1 MNSVQTNMD
10 ALKPTFPESSN
21 SMFSNTN
28 NNIIIIILVVLLIFS
43 FLGINILVIL
53 GNIFQTFVQIFGPMV
68 SQILSIFGYTTG
80 TVLNK
85 TADVVSDTAKAG
97 IDIAE
102 GSVQSVG
109 HILRDASTP
118 NVNDNTKYSLDN
130 ALNNSQILSGEPS
143 ADTSE
148 NPIQKPITSGKQ
160 SWCLVG
166 EYQGKRGC
174 IEVNQQDRC
183 LSGQVFPSQ
192 KMCLNP
198 TLTQNK

>member
-1 MNSVQTNMD
+1 VNH
-10 ALKPTFPESSN
+10 
-21 SMFSNTN
+21 
-28 NNIIIIILVVLLIFS
+28 IIIIVLVVLLIFS
-43 FLGINILVIL
+43 FLGINILTIL
-53 GNIFQTFVQIFGPMV
+53 GNIIQTIIQIIGPLI

-85 TADVVSDTAKAG
+85 TVDVVSDTAKAG

-102 GSVQSVG
+102 GSIQSVG
-109 HILRDASTP
+109 NILRDASNP
-118 NVNDNTKYSLDN
+118 NVNDKTKYSLDN
-130 ALNNSQILSGEPS
+130 ALNSGKILSSDPK

-148 NPIQKPITSGKQ
+148 NPIQKPITAGKQ
-160 SWCLVG
+160 TWCLVG

-174 IEVNQQDRC
+174 IEVNEHDRC

-198 TLTQNK
+198 TLSQNK

>member
-10 ALKPTFPESSN
+10 ALKPTFPESS
-21 SMFSNTN
+21 SSTLFSN
-28 NNIIIIILVVLLIFS
+28 NNIIIIVLVVLLIFS
-43 FLGINILVIL
+43 FLGINILTIL
-53 GNIFQTFVQIFGPMV
+53 GNIIQTIIQIIGPLV

-102 GSVQSVG
+102 GSIQSVG
-109 HILRDASTP
+109 NILRDASNP
-118 NVNDNTKYSLDN
+118 NVNDKTKYSLDN
-130 ALNNSQILSGEPS
+130 ALNSGKILSGDPK

-148 NPIQKPITSGKQ
+148 NPIQKPITAGKQ
-160 SWCLVG
+160 TWCLVG

-174 IEVNQQDRC
+174 IEVNEHDRC

-198 TLTQNK
+198 TLSQNK

>member
-10 ALKPTFPESSN
+10 ALKPTFPESS
-21 SMFSNTN
+21 SSTIFSN
-28 NNIIIIILVVLLIFS
+28 NNIIIIVLVVLLIFS
-43 FLGINILVIL
+43 FLGINILTVL
-53 GNIFQTFVQIFGPMV
+53 GNIFQSFVQIFGPMV

-102 GSVQSVG
+102 GSIQSVG
-109 HILRDASTP
+109 NILRDASNP
-118 NVNDNTKYSLDN
+118 NVNDKTKYSLDN
-130 ALNNSQILSGEPS
+130 ALNQGKVSLGEPA

-148 NPIQKPITSGKQ
+148 NPIQRPITSGKQ

-174 IEVNQQDRC
+174 IEVNEHDRC

-198 TLTQNK
+198 TLSQNK

>member
-10 ALKPTFPESSN
+10 ALKPTFPESS
-21 SMFSNTN
+21 STLFSN
-28 NNIIIIILVVLLIFS
+28 NNIIIILLVVLLIFS
-43 FLGINILVIL
+43 FLGINILTIL
-53 GNIFQTFVQIFGPMV
+53 GNIIQTIIQIIGPLV

-102 GSVQSVG
+102 GSIQSVG
-109 HILRDASTP
+109 NILRDASNP
-118 NVNDNTKYSLDN
+118 NVNDKTKYSLDN
-130 ALNNSQILSGEPS
+130 ALNNSKVSSGEPN
-143 ADTSE
+143 ADSSE
-148 NPIQKPITSGKQ
+148 NPIQRPISSGKQ
-160 SWCLVG
+160 TWCLVG

-174 IEVNQQDRC
+174 IEVNEHDRC

>member
-10 ALKPTFPESSN
+10 VLKPTFPESS
-21 SMFSNTN
+21 SSTIFSN
-28 NNIIIIILVVLLIFS
+28 NNIIIIVLVVLLIFS
-43 FLGINILVIL
+43 FLGINILTLL
-53 GNIFQTFVQIFGPMV
+53 GNIFQNFVQIFGPMV

-102 GSVQSVG
+102 GSIQSVG
-109 HILRDASTP
+109 NILRDASNP
-118 NVNDNTKYSLDN
+118 NVNDKTKYSLDN
-130 ALNNSQILSGEPS
+130 ALNQGKVSLGEPA

-148 NPIQKPITSGKQ
+148 NPIQKPITAGKQ
-160 SWCLVG
+160 TWCLVG

-174 IEVNQQDRC
+174 IEVNEHDRC

-198 TLTQNK
+198 TLSQNK

>member
-10 ALKPTFPESSN
+10 ALKPTFPESS
-21 SMFSNTN
+21 STTIFSN
-28 NNIIIIILVVLLIFS
+28 NNIIIIVLVVLLIFS
-43 FLGINILVIL
+43 FLGINILTLL
-53 GNIFQTFVQIFGPMV
+53 GNIFQSFVQIFGPMV

-102 GSVQSVG
+102 GSIQSVG
-109 HILRDASTP
+109 NILRDASNP
-118 NVNDNTKYSLDN
+118 NVNDKTKYSLDN
-130 ALNNSQILSGEPS
+130 ALNQGKVSLGEPA

-148 NPIQKPITSGKQ
+148 NPIQKPITAGKQ
-160 SWCLVG
+160 TWCLVG

-174 IEVNQQDRC
+174 IEVNEHDRC

-198 TLTQNK
+198 TLSQNK

>member
-10 ALKPTFPESSN
+10 ALKPTFSESS
-21 SMFSNTN
+21 STTMFSN
-28 NNIIIIILVVLLIFS
+28 NNIIIIILVLLLIFS
-43 FLGINILVIL
+43 FLGINILAIL
-53 GNIFQTFVQIFGPMV
+53 GNIFQSFVQIFGPMV

-102 GSVQSVG
+102 GSIQSVG
-109 HILRDASTP
+109 NILRDASNP
-118 NVNDNTKYSLDN
+118 NVNENTKYSLDN
-130 ALNNSQILSGEPS
+130 ALNNGNVSSGEPN
-143 ADTSE
+143 ADSSE
-148 NPIQKPITSGKQ
+148 NPIQRPISSGKQ

-174 IEVNQQDRC
+174 IEVNEHDRC

-198 TLTQNK
+198 TLSQNK

>member
-10 ALKPTFPESSN
+10 ALKPTFPESSQP
-21 SMFSNTN
+21 MFSNIN
-28 NNIIIIILVVLLIFS
+28 NNIIIVILVVLLIFS
-43 FLGINILVIL
+43 FLGINILTIL
-53 GNIFQTFVQIFGPMV
+53 GNIIQTFIQIIGPLV

-102 GSVQSVG
+102 GSIQSVG
-109 HILRDASTP
+109 NILRDASNP
-118 NVNDNTKYSLDN
+118 NVDDKAKYNLDS
-130 ALNNSQILSGEPS
+130 ALNTGTILSGQPR

-160 SWCLVG
+160 TWCLVG

-174 IEVNQQDRC
+174 IEVNEHDRC

-198 TLTQNK
+198 TLSQNK

>member
-10 ALKPTFPESSN
+10 ALKPTFPESS
-21 SMFSNTN
+21 STIFSN
-28 NNIIIIILVVLLIFS
+28 NNIIIIVLVVLLIFS
-43 FLGINILVIL
+43 FLGINILTLL
-53 GNIFQTFVQIFGPMV
+53 GNIFQSFVQIFGPMV

-102 GSVQSVG
+102 GSIQSVG
-109 HILRDASTP
+109 NILRDASNP
-118 NVNDNTKYSLDN
+118 NVNDKTKYSLDN
-130 ALNNSQILSGEPS
+130 ALNAGKVSLGEPT

-148 NPIQKPITSGKQ
+148 NPIQRPITSGKQ
-160 SWCLVG
+160 TWCLVG

-174 IEVNQQDRC
+174 IEVNEHDRC

-198 TLTQNK
+198 TLSQNK

>member
-43 FLGINILVIL
+43 FLGINILVIV

-85 TADVVSDTAKAG
+85 TADVVSDTAKTG

-102 GSVQSVG
+102 GSIQSVG
-109 HILRDASTP
+109 NILRNASNP
-118 NVNDNTKYSLDN
+118 NVNDKTKNTLDT

>member
-10 ALKPTFPESSN
+10 ALKPTFPESS
-21 SMFSNTN
+21 STMFSN
-28 NNIIIIILVVLLIFS
+28 NNIIIILLVVLLIFS
-43 FLGINILVIL
+43 FLGINILTIL
-53 GNIFQTFVQIFGPMV
+53 GNIFQNFVQIFGPLV

-102 GSVQSVG
+102 GSIQSVG
-109 HILRDASTP
+109 NILRDASNP
-118 NVNDNTKYSLDN
+118 NVNDKTKYSLDN
-130 ALNNSQILSGEPS
+130 ALNNSKVSSGEPN
-143 ADTSE
+143 ADSSE
-148 NPIQKPITSGKQ
+148 NPIQRPISSGKQ
-160 SWCLVG
+160 TWCLVG

-174 IEVNQQDRC
+174 IEVNEHDRC

>member
-10 ALKPTFPESSN
+10 ALKPTFPESS
-21 SMFSNTN
+21 SSTIFSN
-28 NNIIIIILVVLLIFS
+28 NNIIIIVLVVLLIFY
-43 FLGINILVIL
+43 FLGLNILTVL
-53 GNIFQTFVQIFGPMV
+53 GNIFQSFVQIFGPMV

-102 GSVQSVG
+102 GSIQSVG
-109 HILRDASTP
+109 NILRDASNP
-118 NVNDNTKYSLDN
+118 NVNDKTKYSLDN
-130 ALNNSQILSGEPS
+130 ALNQGKVSLGEPA

-148 NPIQKPITSGKQ
+148 NPIQRPITSGKQ

-174 IEVNQQDRC
+174 IEVNEHDRC

-198 TLTQNK
+198 TLSQNK

>member
-21 SMFSNTN
+21 SMFSNNN

-53 GNIFQTFVQIFGPMV
+53 GNIFQTFVQIFGPMI

-80 TVLNK
+80 TVINK
-85 TADVVSDTAKAG
+85 TADVVSDTAKTG

-102 GSVQSVG
+102 GSIQSVG
-109 HILRDASTP
+109 NILRDASNP
-118 NVNDNTKYSLDN
+118 NVNENTKYSLDN
-130 ALNNSQILSGEPS
+130 ALNAGKVSLGEPK

-160 SWCLVG
+160 TWCLVG

-174 IEVNQQDRC
+174 IEVNEHDRC

-198 TLTQNK
+198 TLSQNK

>member
-1 MNSVQTNMD
+1 MNSVQTNME
-10 ALKPTFPESSN
+10 ALKPTFPETTS
-21 SMFSNTN
+21 SMFSNNN

-43 FLGINILVIL
+43 FLGINILTIF
-53 GNIFQTFVQIFGPMV
+53 GNIIQTFIQIIGPLI

-102 GSVQSVG
+102 GSIQSVG
-109 HILRDASTP
+109 NILRNASNP
-118 NVNDNTKYSLDN
+118 NVNDKTKTTLDI
-130 ALNNSQILSGEPS
+130 ALNDGRILSGEPR
-143 ADTSE
+143 ADSSE
-148 NPIQKPITSGKQ
+148 NPIQRPITSGKQ
-160 SWCLVG
+160 TWCLVG

-174 IEVNQQDRC
+174 IEVNEHDRC

-198 TLTQNK
+198 TLSQNK

>member
-10 ALKPTFPESSN
+10 ALKPTFPESNN
-21 SMFSNTN
+21 SMFSNN
-28 NNIIIIILVVLLIFS
+28 NYNIIIIILVVLLIFS
-43 FLGINILVIL
+43 FLGINILAIL
-53 GNIFQTFVQIFGPMV
+53 GNIFQSFVQIFGPMV

-80 TVLNK
+80 TVINK

-102 GSVQSVG
+102 GSIQSVG
-109 HILRDASTP
+109 NILRDASNP
-118 NVNDNTKYSLDN
+118 NVNETTKYSLDS
-130 ALNNSQILSGEPS
+130 ALNKGTLSLGEPS
-143 ADTSE
+143 ADSSE
-148 NPIQKPITSGKQ
+148 NPIQRPISSSKQ
-160 SWCLVG
+160 TWCLVG

-174 IEVNQQDRC
+174 IEVNQHDRC

>member
-10 ALKPTFPESSN
+10 ALKPTFPESS
-21 SMFSNTN
+21 SSSTIFSN
-28 NNIIIIILVVLLIFS
+28 NNIIIIVLVVLLIFS
-43 FLGINILVIL
+43 FLGINILTIL
-53 GNIFQTFVQIFGPMV
+53 GNIFQSFVQIFGPMV

-85 TADVVSDTAKAG
+85 TADVVSDTAKAS

-102 GSVQSVG
+102 GSIQSVG
-109 HILRDASTP
+109 NILRDASNP
-118 NVNDNTKYSLDN
+118 NVNDKTKYSLDN
-130 ALNNSQILSGEPS
+130 ALNNSKVSLGEPA

-148 NPIQKPITSGKQ
+148 NPIQKPITAGKQ
-160 SWCLVG
+160 TWCLVG

-174 IEVNQQDRC
+174 IEVNEHDRC

-198 TLTQNK
+198 TLSQNK

>member
-10 ALKPTFPESSN
+10 ALKPTFPESS
-21 SMFSNTN
+21 SSTLFSN
-28 NNIIIIILVVLLIFS
+28 NNIIIIVLVVLLIFS
-43 FLGINILVIL
+43 FLGINILTIL
-53 GNIFQTFVQIFGPMV
+53 GNIIQTIIQIIGPLI

-85 TADVVSDTAKAG
+85 TVDVVSDTAKAG

-102 GSVQSVG
+102 GSIQSVG
-109 HILRDASTP
+109 NILRDASNP
-118 NVNDNTKYSLDN
+118 NVNDKTKYSLDN
-130 ALNNSQILSGEPS
+130 ALNSGKILSSDPK

-148 NPIQKPITSGKQ
+148 NPIQKPITAGKQ
-160 SWCLVG
+160 TWCLVG

-174 IEVNQQDRC
+174 IEVNEHDRC

-198 TLTQNK
+198 TLSQNK

>member
-21 SMFSNTN
+21 SMFSNNN

-43 FLGINILVIL
+43 FLGINILTIL
-53 GNIFQTFVQIFGPMV
+53 GNIFQNFIQIFGPMV

-80 TVLNK
+80 TVINK
-85 TADVVSDTAKAG
+85 TADVVSDTAKTG

-102 GSVQSVG
+102 GSIQSVG
-109 HILRDASTP
+109 NILRDASNP
-118 NVNDNTKYSLDN
+118 NVNDKTKRSLDN
-130 ALNNSQILSGEPS
+130 ALNTGKVSLGEPK

-160 SWCLVG
+160 TWCLVG

-174 IEVNQQDRC
+174 IDVNEHDRC

-198 TLTQNK
+198 TLSQNK

>member
-1 MNSVQTNMD
+1 MNSVQATNME
-10 ALKPTFPESSN
+10 ALKPRFIESSSEN
-21 SMFSNTN
+21 WFSNKNTL
-28 NNIIIIILVVLLIFS
+28 IIILVVLLIFS

-53 GNIFQTFVQIFGPMV
+53 GNIVQTFMQILGPMV

-85 TADVVSDTAKAG
+85 TADVVADTAKAG

-109 HILRDASTP
+109 NILRNASNP
-118 NVNDNTKYSLDN
+118 LVNEQTKTNLDT
-130 ALNNSQILSGEPS
+130 ALNSGRNLLNEPS
-143 ADTSE
+143 ADSSE

-160 SWCLVG
+160 GWCLVG
-166 EYQGKRGC
+166 EYKGKRGC
-174 IEVNQQDRC
+174 IDVSEEDKC
-183 LSGQVFPSQ
+183 LSGQVFPTQ

-198 TLTQNK
+198 TLSQNK

>member
-1 MNSVQTNMD
+1 MNSVQTNID
-10 ALKPTFPESSN
+10 ALKPTFSESS
-21 SMFSNTN
+21 SSTMFSN

-43 FLGINILVIL
+43 FLGINILAIL
-53 GNIFQTFVQIFGPMV
+53 GNIFQNFVQIFGPMV

-102 GSVQSVG
+102 GSIQSVG
-109 HILRDASTP
+109 NILRDASNP
-118 NVNDNTKYSLDN
+118 NVNENTKYSLDN
-130 ALNNSQILSGEPS
+130 ALNNSNVSSGEPN
-143 ADTSE
+143 ADSSE
-148 NPIQKPITSGKQ
+148 NPIQKPISSGKQ

-174 IEVNQQDRC
+174 IEVNEHDRC

-198 TLTQNK
+198 NLTQNK

>member
-10 ALKPTFPESSN
+10 ALKPTFPESS
-21 SMFSNTN
+21 STLFSN
-28 NNIIIIILVVLLIFS
+28 NNIIIILLVVLLIFS
-43 FLGINILVIL
+43 FLGINILTIL
-53 GNIFQTFVQIFGPMV
+53 GNIFQNFVQIFGPMV

-102 GSVQSVG
+102 GSIQSVG
-109 HILRDASTP
+109 NILRDASNP
-118 NVNDNTKYSLDN
+118 NVNDKTKYSLDN
-130 ALNNSQILSGEPS
+130 ALNNSKVSSGEPN
-143 ADTSE
+143 ADSSE
-148 NPIQKPITSGKQ
+148 NPIQRPISSGKQ
-160 SWCLVG
+160 TWCLVG

-174 IEVNQQDRC
+174 IEVNEHDRC

>member
-10 ALKPTFPESSN
+10 ALKPTFSESS
-21 SMFSNTN
+21 STMFSN
-28 NNIIIIILVVLLIFS
+28 NNIIIILLVVLLIFS
-43 FLGINILVIL
+43 FLGINILTIL
-53 GNIFQTFVQIFGPMV
+53 GNIFQNFVQIFGPMV

-102 GSVQSVG
+102 GSIQSVG
-109 HILRDASTP
+109 NILRDASNP
-118 NVNDNTKYSLDN
+118 NVNDKTKYSLDN
-130 ALNNSQILSGEPS
+130 ALNTGKVSSGEPN
-143 ADTSE
+143 ADSSE
-148 NPIQKPITSGKQ
+148 NPIQRPISSGKQ
-160 SWCLVG
+160 TWCLVG

-174 IEVNQQDRC
+174 IEVNEHDRC

>member
-21 SMFSNTN
+21 SMFSNNN

-43 FLGINILVIL
+43 FLGINILTLL
-53 GNIFQTFVQIFGPMV
+53 GNVFQNFVQIFGPMV

-109 HILRDASTP
+109 NILRDASNP
-118 NVNDNTKYSLDN
+118 NVNDKTKYSLDN
-130 ALNNSQILSGEPS
+130 ALNNSQISSGEPA

-174 IEVNQQDRC
+174 IGVNQQDRC

-198 TLTQNK
+198 TLSQNK

>member
-1 MNSVQTNMD
+1 MNSVQTNME
-10 ALKPTFPESSN
+10 ALKPTFPESSS
-21 SMFSNTN
+21 SMFSN

-43 FLGINILVIL
+43 FLGINILTIL
-53 GNIFQTFVQIFGPMV
+53 GNIFQAFVQIFGPMV

-102 GSVQSVG
+102 GSIQSVG
-109 HILRDASTP
+109 NILRDASNP
-118 NVNDNTKYSLDN
+118 NVNSKTKTSLDN
-130 ALNNSQILSGEPS
+130 ALNDGRILSGEPR
-143 ADTSE
+143 ADSSE
-148 NPIQKPITSGKQ
+148 NPIQRPITSGKQ
-160 SWCLVG
+160 TWCLVG

-174 IEVNQQDRC
+174 IEVNEHDRC

-198 TLTQNK
+198 TLSQNK

>member
-1 MNSVQTNMD
+1 MNSVQTNME
-10 ALKPTFPESSN
+10 ALKPTFIENSTSST
-21 SMFSNTN
+21 MFSNKN
-28 NNIIIIILVVLLIFS
+28 AIIFLLAVLLIFS
-43 FLGINILVIL
+43 FLGINILTIL
-53 GNIFQTFVQIFGPMV
+53 GNIVQTFIQIIGPLV

-85 TADVVSDTAKAG
+85 AADVVSDTAKTG

-102 GSVQSVG
+102 GSIQSVG
-109 HILRDASTP
+109 NILRDASNP
-118 NVNDNTKYSLDN
+118 NVNDKTKYSLDN
-130 ALNNSQILSGEPS
+130 ALNTGKVSSGDPI

-148 NPIQKPITSGKQ
+148 NPIQRPITAGKQ
-160 SWCLVG
+160 TWCLVG

-174 IEVNQQDRC
+174 IEVNEHDRC

-198 TLTQNK
+198 TLSQNK

>member
-21 SMFSNTN
+21 SMFSN
-28 NNIIIIILVVLLIFS
+28 NNIIIIVLVVLLIFS
-43 FLGINILVIL
+43 FLGINILAIL
-53 GNIFQTFVQIFGPMV
+53 GNIFQGVIQIFGPIV

-80 TVLNK
+80 TVINK

-102 GSVQSVG
+102 GSIQSVG
-109 HILRDASTP
+109 NILRDASNP
-118 NVNDNTKYSLDN
+118 NVNENTKYSLDN
-130 ALNNSQILSGEPS
+130 ALNTGKVSLGEPN
-143 ADTSE
+143 ADSSE
-148 NPIQKPITSGKQ
+148 NPIQRPISSGKQ
-160 SWCLVG
+160 TWCLVG

-174 IEVNQQDRC
+174 IEINEHDRC

-198 TLTQNK
+198 TFTQNK

>member
-43 FLGINILVIL
+43 FLGINILVIV

-109 HILRDASTP
+109 NILRDASNP

>member
-10 ALKPTFPESSN
+10 ALKPTFSESS
-21 SMFSNTN
+21 SSTMFSN
-28 NNIIIIILVVLLIFS
+28 NNIIIILLVVLLIFS
-43 FLGINILVIL
+43 FLGINILTIL
-53 GNIFQTFVQIFGPMV
+53 GNIFQNFVQIFGPMV

-102 GSVQSVG
+102 GSIQSVG
-109 HILRDASTP
+109 NILRDASNP
-118 NVNDNTKYSLDN
+118 NVNDKTKYSLDN
-130 ALNNSQILSGEPS
+130 ALNTGKVSSGEPN
-143 ADTSE
+143 ADSSE
-148 NPIQKPITSGKQ
+148 NPIQRPISSGKQ
-160 SWCLVG
+160 TWCLVG

-174 IEVNQQDRC
+174 IEVNEHDRC

>member
-21 SMFSNTN
+21 SMFSNNN

-43 FLGINILVIL
+43 FLGINILTIL
-53 GNIFQTFVQIFGPMV
+53 GNIIQTFIQIFGPLV

-102 GSVQSVG
+102 GSIQSVG
-109 HILRDASTP
+109 NILRDASNP
-118 NVNDNTKYSLDN
+118 NVNDNTKHSLDN
-130 ALNNSQILSGEPS
+130 ALNTGKISSGEPTP
-143 ADTSE
+143 DTSE
-148 NPIQKPITSGKQ
+148 NPIQRPITSGKQ
-160 SWCLVG
+160 TWCLVG

-174 IEVNQQDRC
+174 IEVNEHDRC

-198 TLTQNK
+198 TLSQNK

>member
-1 MNSVQTNMD
+1 MNSVQTNME
-10 ALKPTFPESSN
+10 ALKPTFIENSTSST
-21 SMFSNTN
+21 MFSNKN
-28 NNIIIIILVVLLIFS
+28 AIIFLLAVLLIFS
-43 FLGINILVIL
+43 FLGINILTIL
-53 GNIFQTFVQIFGPMV
+53 GNIVQTFIQIIGPLV

-85 TADVVSDTAKAG
+85 TADVVSDTAKTG

-102 GSVQSVG
+102 GSIQSVG
-109 HILRDASTP
+109 NILRDASNP
-118 NVNDNTKYSLDN
+118 NVNDKTKYSLDN
-130 ALNNSQILSGEPS
+130 ALNTGKVSSGDPI

-148 NPIQKPITSGKQ
+148 NPIQRPITAGKQ
-160 SWCLVG
+160 TWCLVG

-174 IEVNQQDRC
+174 IEVNEHDRC

-198 TLTQNK
+198 TLSQNK

>member
-1 MNSVQTNMD
+1 MNSVQTNME
-10 ALKPTFPESSN
+10 ALKPTFIESSE
-21 SMFSNTN
+21 SMFSNKNT
-28 NNIIIIILVVLLIFS
+28 IIFLLAVLLIFS
-43 FLGINILVIL
+43 FLGINILTIL
-53 GNIFQTFVQIFGPMV
+53 GNIIQTFIQIIGPLV

-85 TADVVSDTAKAG
+85 TADIVADTAKSG

-102 GSVQSVG
+102 GSIQSVG
-109 HILRDASTP
+109 NILRDASNP
-118 NVNDNTKYSLDN
+118 HVDENAKRNLDT
-130 ALNNSQILSGEPS
+130 ALNDGRILKGEPS
-143 ADTSE
+143 ADSSE

-174 IEVNQQDRC
+174 IEVNQHDRC

-198 TLTQNK
+198 TLSQNK

>member
-10 ALKPTFPESSN
+10 ALKPTFPESS
-21 SMFSNTN
+21 SSTIFSN
-28 NNIIIIILVVLLIFS
+28 NNIIIIVLVVLLIFS
-43 FLGINILVIL
+43 FLGINILTLL
-53 GNIFQTFVQIFGPMV
+53 GNIFQSFVQIFGPMV

-102 GSVQSVG
+102 GSIQSVG
-109 HILRDASTP
+109 NILRDASNP
-118 NVNDNTKYSLDN
+118 NVNDKTKYSLDN
-130 ALNNSQILSGEPS
+130 ALNQGKVSLGEPA

-148 NPIQKPITSGKQ
+148 NPIQKPITAGKQ
-160 SWCLVG
+160 TWCLVG

-174 IEVNQQDRC
+174 IEVNEHDRC

-198 TLTQNK
+198 TLSQNK

>member
-85 TADVVSDTAKAG
+85 TADVVSDTAKTG

-102 GSVQSVG
+102 GSIQSVG
-109 HILRDASTP
+109 NILRDASNP
-118 NVNDNTKYSLDN
+118 NVNDKTKYSLDN
-130 ALNNSQILSGEPS
+130 ALNTGKVSLGEPT

-148 NPIQKPITSGKQ
+148 NPIQKPITAGKQ
-160 SWCLVG
+160 TWCLVG

-174 IEVNQQDRC
+174 IEVNEHDRC

-198 TLTQNK
+198 TLSQNK

>member
-1 MNSVQTNMD
+1 MNSIQTNME
-10 ALKPTFPESSN
+10 ALKPTFIENSTSST
-21 SMFSNTN
+21 MFSNKN
-28 NNIIIIILVVLLIFS
+28 AIIFLLAVLLIFS
-43 FLGINILVIL
+43 FLGINILTIL
-53 GNIFQTFVQIFGPMV
+53 GNIVQTFIQIIGPLV

-85 TADVVSDTAKAG
+85 TADVVSDTAKTG

-102 GSVQSVG
+102 GSIQSVG
-109 HILRDASTP
+109 NILRDASNP
-118 NVNDNTKYSLDN
+118 NVNDKTKYSLDS
-130 ALNNSQILSGEPS
+130 ALNTGKVSSGDPI

-148 NPIQKPITSGKQ
+148 NPIQRPITAGKQ
-160 SWCLVG
+160 TWCLVG

-174 IEVNQQDRC
+174 IEVNEHDRC

-198 TLTQNK
+198 TLSQNK

>member
-10 ALKPTFPESSN
+10 ALKPTFPESS
-21 SMFSNTN
+21 STTIFSN
-28 NNIIIIILVVLLIFS
+28 NNIIIIVLVVLLIFS
-43 FLGINILVIL
+43 FLGINILTLL
-53 GNIFQTFVQIFGPMV
+53 GNIFQSFVQIFGPMV

-102 GSVQSVG
+102 GSIQSVG
-109 HILRDASTP
+109 NILRDASNP
-118 NVNDNTKYSLDN
+118 NVNDKTKYSLDN
-130 ALNNSQILSGEPS
+130 ALNQGKVSLGEPA

-148 NPIQKPITSGKQ
+148 NPIQKPITAGKQ
-160 SWCLVG
+160 TWCLVG

-174 IEVNQQDRC
+174 IEVNEHDRC

-192 KMCLNP
+192 KICLNP
-198 TLTQNK
+198 TLSQNK